1 MYEQRW
7 LTHGAQVVVPVLCL
21 SLAPFGASSAQDQ
34 GMIQASAPALQ
45 ASPIDPESQASRRA
59 AMSAR
64 QIAAETASLRFLY
77 NQVAQDMGNAGVA
90 SNEVLFETKRV
101 EEDPESRMHTHVQQ
115 LYRGVPVFGGEAI
128 VHLAADGKSASL
140 TDDLLHDVQVD
151 TTPTLSA
158 AEAVRIAVTHYG
170 CETCLTAKPKVDLW
184 VMRAANRAPDL
195 LVYRVQLRREDGS
208 VETALPV
215 YFIDAHTGAIEMNY
229 NDLQSGTGLSL
240 YSGTRTIN
248 TFYIYLNPSFP
259 TYFMEDHIRN
269 LAIYDGRSTE
279 NSIANFADLD
289 NVFNAQS
296 QRAAVDAHLG
306 TSKTLDYFKTTF
318 NRNGLDGRGGPAF
331 HYSRDGVTRMKSV
344 RVHYGFKYNNGFWNG
359 NEVVL
364 GDGDG
369 VLNGPNVS
377 VDWLGHEWTHALTQY
392 TANLVYNGESGALNE
407 SFSDVFGCLIE
418 RFTYGENSNTWKI
431 FEKTLTP
438 RIAGDVE
445 RDMESPHRGRNNG
458 YTSDDQPDHYSERYR
473 GTGDN
478 GGVHVNSGI
487 PNKAFHLVAKGG
499 SHHKGGSMTGIGPDK
514 AARIWYKALTAYMT
528 RTTNFKGA
536 RTATLNAAKSLY
548 GSGGA
553 EYAAVAKAWTLVGVN

>member
-1 MYEQRW
+1 MNW
-7 LTHGAQVVVPVLCL
+7 GSASVLQE
-21 SLAPFGASSAQDQ
+21 ST
-34 GMIQASAPALQ
+34 IE
-45 ASPIDPESQASRRA
+45 PETRASRRA

-64 QIAAETASLRFLY
+64 QLAAEGASLRYLY
-77 NQVAQDMGNAGVA
+77 NRVAQDMGNAGVA

-101 EEDPESRMHTHVQQ
+101 EEDQQSKMHTHVQQ
-115 LYRGVPVFGGEAI
+115 VYRGVPVFGGEAI
-128 VHLAADGKSASL
+128 VHLSADGKSASL
-140 TDDLLHDVQVD
+140 TDDLLYDVQVD

-158 AEAVRIAVTHYG
+158 AAAIRIAVTHYG
-170 CETCLTAKPKVDLW
+170 CETCLTAKPKTDLW
-184 VMRAANRAPDL
+184 VMRVANRAPDV

-208 VETALPV
+208 AETALPV

-229 NDLQSGTGLSL
+229 NNLQSGTGLSL

-259 TYFMEDHIRN
+259 TYFMEDHIRKF
-269 LAIYDGRSTE
+269 AVYDGRNTE
-279 NSIANFADLD
+279 NSIANFEDSD
-289 NVFNAQS
+289 NKFNAPY

-306 TSKTLDYFKTTF
+306 TSKTLDYYKTTF
-318 NRNGLDGRGGPAF
+318 NRNGLDGRGGPAY

-344 RVHYGFKYNNGFWNG
+344 RVHYGFKLNNGFWNG

-369 VLNGPNVS
+369 VVDGPEVS

-392 TANLVYNGESGALNE
+392 TANLVYSGESGALNE

-418 RFTYGENSNTWKI
+418 RFTFGENSNTWKI
-431 FEKTLTP
+431 FEKTVTP
-438 RIAGDVE
+438 RLAGDAA
-445 RDMESPHRGRNNG
+445 RDMEFPHWGKNLG

-473 GTGDN
+473 GTLDN
-478 GGVHVNSGI
+478 GGVHINSGI
-487 PNKAFHLVAKGG
+487 SNKAFHLVAKGG

-514 AARIWYKALTAYMT
+514 AARIWYKALTTYMT

-536 RTATLNAAKSLY
+536 RTATLSAAQSLY

-553 EYAAVAKAWTLVGVN
+553 EYAAVGRAWSLVGVN